1 MRLRTIRYLQAFA
14 LFEQKK
20 YEDSMDLFSSVSA
33 TPKSVVTLFPSV
45 ISGDLAAN
53 EDSDEHE
60 SKSTDQG
67 EASSSPGTSSSIIAK
82 AIPEALRA
90 SLDSQRRVKDTE
102 SDASSITSKHTET
115 PSSGPPGITIPG
127 AC

>member
-82 AIPEALRA
+82 AIPEGLRA

-102 SDASSITSKHTET
+102 SD
-115 PSSGPPGITIPG
+115 
-127 AC
+127 